1 MIKVCYLMHGIY
13 YGGATRSLH
22 LLLKAIDNYQVEKYI
37 VSISCR
43 ANEIKSQLSQ
53 YVKQI
58 KIIKQNIILNNQI
71 HYEDYISAMRKFDD
85 DITQLIKFLLL
96 NKINILHINTSVF
109 PHLLRIIKEAIP
121 DLKIVTHIRELIPKY
136 DDGRLQEFFIRNISE
151 YSEKIICISNNEFRY
166 FQNNSNGI
174 VIPNPFDFSSLY
186 GLDPKLKSNYKISN
200 DIVLIGMLSHFSE
213 KKGHLE
219 YLKTLYLLKN
229 LSIKRKFKFVIIG
242 MKKSQLIKKIV
253 KNVIAKN
260 NYEKKVIDFIN
271 TNSLKDHIILI
282 PYTNRPLDYLADLDI
297 VIRPSLEADPWGR
310 DIIEAMALKK
320 PIVATGTSEFFI
332 ENEKTGYLVSP
343 RDPEQM
349 LAKIIELINEPEKR
363 KEFGEAGYRKIRQ
376 MCDLDEYGKKI
387 FNIYSEL
394 LA

>member
-58 KIIKQNIILNNQI
+58 KIIKQNIISNNQI

-219 YLKTLYLLKN
+219 YLKTLYLLKS
-229 LSIKRKFKFVIIG
+229 LSIKKKFKFVIIG
-242 MKKSQLIKKIV
+242 MKKSQIIKKIV

-297 VIRPSLEADPWGR
+297 VVRPSLEADPWGR

-363 KEFGEAGYRKIRQ
+363 KEFGEAGHRKIRQ

>member
-109 PHLLRIIKEAIP
+109 PHLLRTIKEAIP